1 MCHFLAQGRQ
11 EKVKGRQVVIMSG
24 KGLTSASYH
33 ISAHVD
39 VCSAHILCSRLT
51 KSDQSTCCCSL
62 LQWLLAVNT
71 LSGDLGCILA
81 SREVSCAVRVRGL
94 HSLQLLLWW
103 LFSAGARAFRG
114 FPELQRLLRPQT
126 FPSQLNRLSFLGD
139 FGGNGFLLALIWRHG
154 NSLRRKLLKVFLLT
168 QTIFIH
174 QVITYEGMQG
184 SSHIALD
191 NF

>member
-1 MCHFLAQGRQ
+1 
-11 EKVKGRQVVIMSG
+11 MSG

-62 LQWLLAVNT
+62 LQWLYWLSISPL

-81 SREVSCAVRVRGL
+81 SRGEVSCAVRVRGL

-139 FGGNGFLLALIWRHG
+139 FGGNGFLLALIWRNG

-168 QTIFIH
+168 QTIFIP

-184 SSHIALD
+184 SSHFALD
-191 NF
+191 DFWNKELCETSQYEKQI